1 MFIIYHEHFFTSDI
15 CEAIHVTGDSSNS
28 EGGLYLLSEERA
40 SDAPNNPVWKNS
52 AGNRF
57 IFNDGGSA
65 GWRIGAREETL
76 TTGGYVCK
84 SKHILMIFTIASIYS
99 DYSCVSIISRWLK
112 FLANYFRGMD

>member
-1 MFIIYHEHFFTSDI
+1 MNRNKKINWGNYWNIFIIYHDIFFTSDI
-15 CEAIHVTGDSSNS
+15 CEAIHVTGDTS
-28 EGGLYLLSEERA
+28 EGGLYLLSDKRA

-65 GWRIGAREETL
+65 GWRIGAGEETL

-84 SKHILMIFTIASIYS
+84 GKHILMIFTIASMYIFWIHTM
-99 DYSCVSIISRWLK
+99 SINHI
-112 FLANYFRGMD
+112 